1 MSPLILSFPVMKSRW
16 ALPLPETRL
25 PKSSSERE
33 RVTALVLAGHSCARN
48 APSPIRAPG
57 LVSAWLTCRLVSK
70 SLADLALV
78 LEVDVPAVGLAGLVL
93 EVEGEDGLSLLDG
106 IRPVGVAGVQGL
118 VDEIE
123 GSRGR
128 ESVCGRKVRLVART
142 KQIDRTSAAR
152 GKQRGELTV
161 LERHL
166 GGIGICDL

>member
-1 MSPLILSFPVMKSRW
+1 M
-16 ALPLPETRL
+16 
-25 PKSSSERE
+25 
-33 RVTALVLAGHSCARN
+33 
-48 APSPIRAPG
+48 
-57 LVSAWLTCRLVSK
+57 SAWLTCRLVSK

-106 IRPVGVAGVQGL
+106 IRPVGIAGVQGL

-142 KQIDRTSAAR
+142 KQIDRASAAR
-152 GKQRGELTV
+152 GKQGGELTV

-166 GGIGICDL
+166 GGIEICDL